1 MAVGK
6 KISDN
11 AQFPYVSVFLE
22 ERAKGPRFGVQF
34 WNWEEGSLLS
44 RFFRNLVFAPVL
56 LLCAFA
62 WLLALIADKTGWV
75 TVPEGTGIWAY
86 LAVCAVSVAGGMAAG
101 RMMTPPFKALYQIVI
116 DPIDDQFA
124 IYRGKGRRTAQRPF
138 LLRKLSACY
147 GFSLGPHP
155 DLPLEYE
162 KNKTGK
168 AGPKQKQHCL
178 FGHFGPGGAER
189 VMLVARWEWPPENS
203 LYEVQQA
210 LEWTKQIVLRMYE
223 TAAAPA
229 GAITGPPGFGGRIL
243 PPDDDGGR
251 PPLD

>member
-22 ERAKGPRFGVQF
+22 EREKGPRFGVQF

-44 RFFRNLVFAPVL
+44 RFFRKLVFGPVVL
-56 LLCAFA
+56 LFSFA
-62 WLLALIADKTGWV
+62 WLLALIADKAEWV

-86 LAVCAVSVAGGMAAG
+86 LAVGAVSCIVVMAAA

-124 IYRGKGRRTAQRPF
+124 IYRGKGTVERPF
-138 LLRKLSACY
+138 LLRKLSGCY

-155 DLPLEYE
+155 ELPLEYE

-210 LEWTKQIVLRMYE
+210 LEWTKQIVLRMFE
-223 TAAAPA
+223 TAPAPQPA
-229 GAITGPPGFGGRIL
+229 FGGRIA